1 MLCKRKRYVFAC
13 LMWST
18 FAIPAIAQDVE
29 SGVSVEKGAATATDN
44 SSTASDANPNPVA
57 TNVIDL
63 AFDRYVDLKLLATA
77 VEEADAAT
85 LTDLALQA
93 AFGESVLERSHK
105 AVTSKQLASL
115 ALKVALDTKDDK
127 SMDRLVKL
135 AEKSRDDDLKAKI
148 SMQRKLG
155 SASRSA
161 PAVMVAM
168 DQISVDGLK
177 NFKDYLADIEL
188 AVRLGDRWKLDEIQ
202 KADLSALPEEL
213 RKKIVDLV
221 KAADAKLSEDGDELA
236 KLVGI
241 SRECSRNQP
250 PPATT
255 GGYGPPPTTTTGGY
269 GPPPTTGGYGPPPT
283 TGGYGPPPTTTG
295 GYGPPPTT
303 TGGYGPPPKTTGGYG
318 PPPTTTGGYGPPPTT
333 TGGYGP
339 PPTTTGGYG
348 PPPTTTGGYGPPPT
362 TTGGYGPPP
371 TTTGGYGPPPT
382 TTGGYGPP
390 PTTGGYGPPPTTTGG
405 YGPPPTTGGNAPP
418 QQPNQPFT
426 EGRTQGEGQNLRNV
440 VGATSQIVGAISQL
454 RGASRG
460 GEGGYGPPTTTT
472 TGGYGT
478 PITATG
484 GYGQPGQANA
494 YGPTTTGVG
503 YQQPGQQAAYGPQ
516 AAGGG
521 YGQAGGGYG
530 QTVLKYQRGP
540 AYASG
545 SLTGTFEQSGPGA
558 WIERN
563 CKGVHQIR
571 EVSRNS
577 SILVLERTGAQAGQR
592 YRIDLARNEI
602 VDSAE
607 PNISYKIIPPVT
619 APGAGGGGYVP
630 TGAGV
635 PPQQY
640 DPRTTQPLQPQQPT
654 VIIPGPGAGEA
665 RGEDF
670 SSR

>member
-1 MLCKRKRYVFAC
+1 MFWKRKRYSFAC
-13 LMWST
+13 LLWST
-18 FAIPAIAQDVE
+18 LAIPVIAQDVE
-29 SGVSVEKGAATATDN
+29 SGVSVAKGAATATDN
-44 SSTASDANPNPVA
+44 SSTASDADPKPVV
-57 TNVIDL
+57 TNVIDF
-63 AFDRYVDLKLLATA
+63 AFDRYVDLKLLANA

-85 LTDLALQA
+85 LTDLALQS

-127 SMDRLVKL
+127 SLDRLIKL

-161 PAVMVAM
+161 PAVMVAL

-177 NFKDYLADIEL
+177 DFKDYLSDIEL

-202 KADLSALPEEL
+202 KADLSAMPEEL
-213 RKKIVDLV
+213 RKKIADLI
-221 KAADAKLSEDGDELA
+221 KAADKKLSEDGGELA

-241 SRECSRNQP
+241 SRDCKRNQPPTTPGGYGPPPTTPGGYGPPPTTPGGYGPPPATTGGYGP

-255 GGYGPPPTTTTGGY
+255 GGYGPPPTTTGGY
-269 GPPPTTGGYGPPPT
+269 R
-283 TGGYGPPPTTTG
+283 PPPTTTG
-295 GYGPPPTT
+295 GFGPPPTVTYGFEPPPTT
-303 TGGYGPPPKTTGGYG
+303 TGGFG
-318 PPPTTTGGYGPPPTT
+318 
-333 TGGYGP
+333 
-339 PPTTTGGYG
+339 
-348 PPPTTTGGYGPPPT
+348 
-362 TTGGYGPPP
+362 
-371 TTTGGYGPPPT
+371 
-382 TTGGYGPP
+382 
-390 PTTGGYGPPPTTTGG
+390 
-405 YGPPPTTGGNAPP
+405 PP
-418 QQPNQPFT
+418 QQPNQPFV
-426 EGRTQGEGQNLRNV
+426 EGRLRGDGSNLRNA
-440 VGATSQIVGAISQL
+440 VGATAQIAGAISQL
-454 RGASRG
+454 SQLKGASRG
-460 GEGGYGPPTTTT
+460 GD
-472 TGGYGT
+472 GGYGT
-478 PITATG
+478 PPTTTTG

-503 YQQPGQQAAYGPQ
+503 YEQPGQQAAYGPI
-516 AAGGG
+516 AT
-521 YGQAGGGYG
+521 GGGYG

-607 PNISYKIIPPVT
+607 PNISYKILPPVT
-619 APGAGGGGYVP
+619 VPGAGGGGWQVP
-630 TGAGV
+630 GTPNSYV
-635 PPQQY
+635 PPQ
-640 DPRTTQPLQPQQPT
+640 PGPPT
-654 VIIPGPGAGEA
+654 VIIPGPGGAEG